1 MTEETAALLR
11 DVLALDADQRAV
23 VANALL
29 KSLHG
34 SEEASDLDD
43 AWRAEVERRL
53 DDVRSDAVELVDEDR
68 DRRAAG
74 DYPSA
79 DRCVVPGAV
88 AAVGV
93 RWWAGVPVRW
103 GRWAA
108 PRELWVGVHGELLD
122 QVGDDV
128 AGSGGSRWR
137 V

>member
-53 DDVRSDAVELVDEDR
+53 DDVRSDAVELVDTDEH
-68 DRRAAG
+68 
-74 DYPSA
+74 Y
-79 DRCVVPGAV
+79 
-88 AAVGV
+88 
-93 RWWAGVPVRW
+93 
-103 GRWAA
+103 
-108 PRELWVGVHGELLD
+108 
-122 QVGDDV
+122 
-128 AGSGGSRWR
+128 SRLR
-137 V
+137 TSITR